1 MQSNVLRRVADP
13 QELQPE
19 LPLIRAVEPIDVPIE
34 TIRRQKTAAAAFSL
48 ACSVSGLEDKEIYLS
63 LGIDAGHFSRIKK
76 GDAGFPP
83 DRLAE
88 FCGLVNNTVYP
99 EWIAFQVGSTLVMIK
114 TEAERR
120 AEAAV
125 ARAEAAEAENRLMRQ
140 LLQGRAA

>member
-1 MQSNVLRRVADP
+1 VQSNVLRRLADP
-13 QELQPE
+13 QDAQPE
-19 LPLIRAVEPIDVPIE
+19 LALIRAVEPIDVPIE
-34 TIRRQKTAAAAFSL
+34 TIRRQKTSAAAFSL

-120 AEAAV
+120 AEVAL

-140 LLQGRAA
+140 LLQGRA

>member
-1 MQSNVLRRVADP
+1 VQSNVLRRLADP
-13 QELQPE
+13 QDAQPE
-19 LPLIRAVEPIDVPIE
+19 LALIRAVEPIDVPIE
-34 TIRRQKTAAAAFSL
+34 TIRRQKTSAAAFSL

-120 AEAAV
+120 AEVAM

-140 LLQGRAA
+140 LLQGRA

>member
-13 QELQPE
+13 REDQPE
-19 LPLIRAVEPIDVPIE
+19 LALVRAVEPAEVPIE
-34 TIRRQKTAAAAFSL
+34 TIRRQKTSAAAFSL

-99 EWIAFQVGSTLVMIK
+99 EWIAYQVGTTLVMIQ

-120 AEAAV
+120 AAQAV

-140 LLQGRAA
+140 LLQGRA

>member
-1 MQSNVLRRVADP
+1 MRRVADP
-13 QELQPE
+13 REDQPE
-19 LPLIRAVEPIDVPIE
+19 LALIRAAEPAIVPIE
-34 TIRRQKTAAAAFSL
+34 TIRRQKSAAAAFSL

-63 LGIDAGHFSRIKK
+63 LGIDASHFSRIKK

-99 EWIAFQVGSTLVMIK
+99 EWIAFQVGSMLVMIK

-120 AEAAV
+120 AEVAM
-125 ARAEAAEAENRLMRQ
+125 ARANELAAENRLMRQ
-140 LLQGRAA
+140 LLQGRA